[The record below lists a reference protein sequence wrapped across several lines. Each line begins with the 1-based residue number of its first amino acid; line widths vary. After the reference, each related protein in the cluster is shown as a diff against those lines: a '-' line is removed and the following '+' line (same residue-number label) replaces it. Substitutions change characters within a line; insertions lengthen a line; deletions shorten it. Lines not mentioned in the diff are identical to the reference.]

1 MHKYEEIQFSDSSHG
16 KTRVYWANKELTSPP
31 LVILHGWGT
40 GSACFFKNVA
50 HINAPVM
57 LVDLPGFGHSER
69 KDFGTEDPFEIE
81 KIWSTSLV
89 EVIQNEVK
97 EDFWLAGHSFGCY
110 LSAKLCMDGV
120 LKPQGLILL
129 DPWVNFISKIQKFHF
144 KKSGIRSGR
153 WSAAEKVRFSSLDS
167 TNNNQNSIFSLQ
179 TVKVGKRTRSLQSF

>member
-1 MHKYEEIQFSDSSHG
+1 M
-16 KTRVYWANKELTSPP
+16 
-31 LVILHGWGT
+31 LHGWGT
-40 GSACFFKNVA
+40 GSGCFFKNVA

-69 KDFGTEDPFEIE
+69 KDFRTEDPFEIE
-81 KIWSTSLV
+81 AIWSNSLV

-129 DPWVNFISKIQKFHF
+129 DPWVNFIFKIQKFHF

-153 WSAAEKVRFSSLDS
+153 WSAAKKVRFSSLDS
-167 TNNNQNSIFSLQ
+167 TNNNQNSIFYFQ
-179 TVKVGKRTRSLQSF
+179 TVEVGKRTRSLQSF